1 MKIAAAGQ
9 VPNFMTS
16 LCLALTTSS
25 TLLMADWSFAAGKNE
40 KKLPPLATVQKV
52 VANHLKSLPDYRNG
66 DLISSSDV
74 QPVFRQLAKLGW
86 DVVDQQ
92 EILKEMLSDS
102 HFLVKDLRTPNG
114 KRFMRKVSSDPTV
127 YDRLDRVSQHKRG
140 KATIREL
147 VRLPDG
153 EKYTKAKSGPGNPTI
168 SDLVL
173 IYDRGS
179 AKKRA
184 IKDYDKPTGTIYTGD
199 AFLQRL
205 KKSYAE
211 ARLPKKTTPH

>member
-1 MKIAAAGQ
+1 
-9 VPNFMTS
+9 
-16 LCLALTTSS
+16 
-25 TLLMADWSFAAGKNE
+25 
-40 KKLPPLATVQKV
+40 
-52 VANHLKSLPDYRNG
+52 
-66 DLISSSDV
+66 
-74 QPVFRQLAKLGW
+74 
-86 DVVDQQ
+86 
-92 EILKEMLSDS
+92 
-102 HFLVKDLRTPNG
+102 
-114 KRFMRKVSSDPTV
+114 MRKVSSDPTV